1 MTLGLD
7 VSRLFPDMIMA
18 CNARGGASDASN
30 NLVIKKM
37 VYLYLTNYAQS
48 NSELTLLVINTLQKD
63 CRDEDPM
70 IRGLALRSLSSL
82 RLRSILEYVVTPLK
96 AGLSDSSGYVRQ
108 AAVMGVLKVFHLS
121 PELVKDSDM
130 IDELYRMIRDR
141 EPQVVVNALMSLNE
155 MLAEEGGVVIN
166 QAIIGHL
173 LARLR
178 EFSDWG
184 QCIILELLCKYDPA
198 NEDELFGIMNLL
210 DTWLRVANSAVVLA
224 TVKTFIK
231 LTNSVPEVQRQ
242 VYLRLKTPILTL
254 MASASSEISYA
265 VLAHVAIVV
274 DRAPGVFDDEFKQ
287 FFCKFQEP
295 SCVKSLKMGV
305 LPKVAN
311 AMNSR
316 EIVAELVEYVSGVDS
331 ELSRLAVRAIGEIG
345 IRVPPSSEAVAESLL
360 ELIEMEAE
368 YVRAETV
375 IVMQDILRKYPERA
389 PGVIPSL
396 HRCLKR
402 MEDPS
407 GKAAVVWMIGEY
419 GQLIDDAPYLL
430 EPLIDG
436 IKDEESV
443 LVRCE
448 LLTATLKL
456 FFKRPPEVQ
465 KMMGRLLKT
474 CLTENVNKL
483 VHDRALLYFRLLRA
497 NVREAALV
505 IGGERSAVSEY
516 AEEVAPEIRDKI
528 FSEFNT
534 LSVVYGKPSE
544 EFISKDHLI
553 AAPPLDATAK
563 GAQTVSSARAADD
576 DRLLTDE
583 DGAGQTGGGGGGG
596 GGGAPEV
603 DLLGDDLLGLG
614 SPAPAPVPV
623 PQQSTTAA
631 SASSFGGFGGFGSL
645 LGGFGGSA
653 AAPTPTPAIAPPAVS
668 IVPVS
673 VLDPQSFQ
681 SKWGSLAIS
690 QQFQLRALRIP
701 STDEISALLKSSGV
715 QTIASGDT
723 GMHFKFYVYA
733 QDSMGSFH
741 CIEMLLEKS
750 NGAISATVKSDL
762 PANSKLAVQALTNAL
777 RIAQVTG

>member
-18 CNARGGASDASN
+18 CNARGGAADASN

-96 AGLSDSSGYVRQ
+96 SGLSDSSGYVRQ
-108 AAVMGVLKVFHLS
+108 AAVMGVLKVYHLS

-295 SCVKSLKMGV
+295 TCVKSLKMGV

-311 AMNSR
+311 AMNAR

-331 ELSRLAVRAIGEIG
+331 DLSRLAVRAIGEIG

-436 IKDEESV
+436 VKDEDSV

-465 KMMGRLLKT
+465 KMMGRLLKS

-505 IGGERSAVSEY
+505 IGGERSAINEY

-528 FSEFNT
+528 FAEFNT

-553 AAPPLDATAK
+553 AAPPLDAAAK

-576 DRLLTDE
+576 DRLLTE
-583 DGAGQTGGGGGGG
+583 DDGTAQSGGG

-614 SPAPAPVPV
+614 APSPAPAPQPA
-623 PQQSTTAA
+623 SAAAA
-631 SASSFGGFGGFGSL
+631 SGFGGFGGFGSL
-645 LGGFGGSA
+645 LGGFGGGSA
-653 AAPTPTPAIAPPAVS
+653 AAPAPAPAAAPSAPVVS
-668 IVPVS
+668 ILPAS
-673 VLDPQSFQ
+673 VLDPPSFQ
-681 SKWGSLAIS
+681 SKWGALAVS
-690 QQFQLRALRIP
+690 QQVQLRAQRVP
-701 STDEISALLKSSGV
+701 STDEVSSILKASGI

-723 GMHFKFYVYA
+723 GLQLKFYVFA

-741 CIEMLLEKS
+741 CIEMLLDKS
-750 NGAISATVKSDL
+750 NGAISATIKSDL
-762 PANSKLAVQALTNAL
+762 PANSRVAVTALSNAL
-777 RIAQVTG
+777 RVVTG